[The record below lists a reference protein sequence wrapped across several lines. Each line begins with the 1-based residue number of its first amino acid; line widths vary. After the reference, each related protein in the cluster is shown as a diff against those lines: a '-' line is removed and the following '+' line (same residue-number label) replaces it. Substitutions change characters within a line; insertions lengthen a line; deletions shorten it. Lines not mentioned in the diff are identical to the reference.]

1 MNDKE
6 RFSKIKINSIYRDRA
21 NLHYIVL
28 DKEVSDFFGRKIK
41 IKYLVS
47 GRIFWV
53 DVSNVTE
60 FSVLVS
66 NHENQ
71 SE

>member
-1 MNDKE
+1 MSEKD
-6 RFSKIKINSIYRDRA
+6 RFKSIQINSIYRDQA

-53 DVSNVTE
+53 DVPNVTE

>member
-6 RFSKIKINSIYRDRA
+6 RFSKIKINSIYKD
-21 NLHYIVL
+21 NMGHFIVV
-28 DKEVSDFFGRKIK
+28 DKEVSQFFGRKIK
-41 IKYLVS
+41 IRYLESDLVY
-47 GRIFWV
+47 WV
-53 DVSNVTE
+53 DTPKITE

-66 NHENQ
+66 NNENQ

>member
-1 MNDKE
+1 MSEKD
-6 RFSKIKINSIYRDRA
+6 RFKSIQINSIYRDQA

-28 DKEVSDFFGRKIK
+28 GKEVSDFFGRKIK

-53 DVSNVTE
+53 DVPNVTE